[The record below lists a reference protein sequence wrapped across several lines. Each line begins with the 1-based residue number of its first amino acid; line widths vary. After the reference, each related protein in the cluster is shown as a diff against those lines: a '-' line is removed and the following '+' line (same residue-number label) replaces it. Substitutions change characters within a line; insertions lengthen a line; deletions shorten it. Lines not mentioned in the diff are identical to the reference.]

1 MVAQASA
8 CVAFPIV
15 LLVAPAAAQKKPV
28 TLDTLN
34 EIARERRSFAA
45 TWSPDGKSFV
55 YKEDNKIYLFD
66 CATRKSKELIS
77 TDAIEAAAVKPSPDN
92 RPFEWE
98 NRNAEEGGLE
108 WASNGKELL
117 YTTGGDLFLIHVDS
131 GKWDQLTRTPEIEHD
146 PKLAPDSKSVAFRR
160 GFDLYTLD
168 LASHKETRLT
178 TDGAPTLVN
187 GGPDWV
193 YPEELE
199 LGTAFWWSPD
209 SRSIAYLQFDIGRE
223 PLYPHEDLLHL
234 RAIYEPQH
242 YPQAGENNAQI
253 HFGVVSASGGAT
265 RWLDAG
271 ETQDS
276 WLIARA
282 GWMPDSKNVY
292 VVRMNRIQN
301 QLEMFSIGVDSGA
314 REQIFQESDPYWI
327 NLSGDAAFLPDGKHF
342 LWTSERDGGLR
353 QIFLYSD
360 DGKEVKR
367 LTNETNE
374 VKAITGY
381 NQERV
386 FFTSGDPLETHLFS
400 VKLDGSGRRQI
411 DEDSGT
417 HRISMGPAGLYYL
430 DTYSALASPPR
441 TTLHSGG
448 GASLSVVRE
457 SPDWKRKDEYD
468 ISIPEIVRFKGADGT
483 ELHGELIKPI
493 GFQPGKKYPAIV
505 LVYGGPA
512 VDLPV
517 HDVWSGISLEQVF
530 ASKGFVVW
538 QAENRGG
545 SGRGHLFEVP
555 IFHRLGE
562 IELADQVAGVK
573 HLVSLGF
580 VDPGKIGIR
589 GWSYGGFMTLN
600 ALLNAPDVFK
610 CGMAGAPVT
619 DFRNYDTIYTE
630 RYMGLP
636 SEDADGYAKTA
647 LASKAKNLNA
657 RLMIAHNFEDDN
669 VLFQNT
675 LQMIAALEAAGKQF
689 ELALYPQKTH
699 GVTGQYTSELNAAT
713 VDFFE
718 RNLQ

>member
-1 MVAQASA
+1 MLRIPR
-8 CVAFPIV
+8 CVWPIL
-15 LLVAPAAAQKKPV
+15 LLVAPAVAQKKPV

-34 EIARERRSFAA
+34 EIARQRRSFAA
-45 TWSPDGKSFV
+45 TWAPDGKSFV
-55 YKEDNKIYLFD
+55 YQEDNKIYFFD
-66 CATRKSKELIS
+66 CGKRKSKELVS
-77 TDAIEAAAVKPSPDN
+77 TDAIQAAAVRPSPDS
-92 RPFEWE
+92 RPSEWE
-98 NRNAEEGGLE
+98 NRNAEEGRLE
-108 WASNGKELL
+108 WTSNGNELL
-117 YTTGGDLFLIHVDS
+117 YTAGGDLFLIHVDS
-131 GKWDQLTRTPEIEHD
+131 GKWDQLTRTREIEHD

-160 GFDLYTLD
+160 DFDLYTLD

-178 TDGAPTLVN
+178 TNGTATLIN

-193 YPEELE
+193 YPEELD
-199 LGTAFWWSPD
+199 LDTMFWWSPD
-209 SRSIAYLQFDIGRE
+209 SRWIAYLQFDTSRE
-223 PLYPHEDLLHL
+223 PLYPHEDLLNL
-234 RAIYEPQH
+234 RAIYEPER

-253 HFGVVSASGGAT
+253 HFGIVSASGGAT
-265 RWLDAG
+265 RWLDVG
-271 ETQDS
+271 ETQNS

-282 GWMPDSKNVY
+282 GWTQDSRNVY

-301 QLEMFSIGVDSGA
+301 RLEMFSIAVDSGA
-314 REQIFQESDPYWI
+314 RAQIFQESDPYWI
-327 NLSGDAAFLPDGKHF
+327 NLAGDVAFLPDGRHF

-353 QIFLYSD
+353 QIFLYSN
-360 DGKEVKR
+360 DGQQVKR

-374 VKAITGY
+374 VKVITGY

-400 VKLDGSGRRQI
+400 VKLDGSGRRRI
-411 DEDSGT
+411 DENSGT
-417 HRISMGPAGLYYL
+417 HGISMGPAGLYYL
-430 DTYSALASPPR
+430 DTYSSLASPPR
-441 TTLHSGG
+441 TTLHSGN
-448 GASLSVVRE
+448 GAALAVIRE
-457 SPDWKRKDEYD
+457 SPDWKRKDQYD

-483 ELHGELIKPI
+483 ELRGELIKPI

-512 VDLPV
+512 VELPV

-530 ASKGFVVW
+530 ASNGFVVW

-573 HLVSLGF
+573 YLVSLGF
-580 VDPGKIGIR
+580 VDAGKIGIQ

-600 ALLNAPDVFK
+600 ALLNAPGVFK

-647 LASKAKNLNA
+647 LASQAQNLRAK
-657 RLMIAHNFEDDN
+657 LMIAHNLEDDN

-699 GVTGQYTSELNAAT
+699 GVTGQYARELNAAE
-713 VDFFE
+713 VDFFK